1 LVFNENRVAQA
12 LAFCVVFR
20 RSLFPLLFFSF
31 LLLNCL
37 SIDCLPITPLVSS
50 DFILVTGQCVVY
62 FPYAEVITQ
71 YNVKEKKMLKLWCL
85 APLFTIFQLFLGG
98 QLHCWKKLEYPEKT
112 TNLTQETDKLYHI
125 MLYRVHLT
133 GGIQN

>member
-1 LVFNENRVAQA
+1 M
-12 LAFCVVFR
+12 
-20 RSLFPLLFFSF
+20 
-31 LLLNCL
+31 
-37 SIDCLPITPLVSS
+37 
-50 DFILVTGQCVVY
+50 VY
-62 FPYAEVITQ
+62 FLYAEVITQ
-71 YNVKEKKMLKLWCL
+71 YNVKEKKNVKKKNNTIFQGLWCL

-133 GGIQN
+133 SGIQNEHH